1 MLFPVKIKRYL
12 IYKNVDFALFIS
24 IRKIILTTN
33 NAINY
38 TNLCRTCVNIHR
50 VSSEK
55 SKAFNVY
62 QFFYQDLVFQTFEN
76 MTFLYLYI
84 YKQTTKYN
92 ESDQKPFF
100 IKEICYKDR

>member
-24 IRKIILTTN
+24 IRKSIVATN

-50 VSSEK
+50 V
-55 SKAFNVY
+55 
-62 QFFYQDLVFQTFEN
+62 
-76 MTFLYLYI
+76 
-84 YKQTTKYN
+84 
-92 ESDQKPFF
+92 
-100 IKEICYKDR
+100 

>member
-12 IYKNVDFALFIS
+12 IYKNVDFAFFIS
-24 IRKIILTTN
+24 IRKIILSTN

-55 SKAFNVY
+55 SLMMKAKHSMFTN
-62 QFFYQDLVFQTFEN
+62 FF
-76 MTFLYLYI
+76 
-84 YKQTTKYN
+84 TKILF
-92 ESDQKPFF
+92 SKLLK
-100 IKEICYKDR
+100 I

>member
-12 IYKNVDFALFIS
+12 IYKNDDFALFIS

-33 NAINY
+33 NAIKY

-55 SKAFNVY
+55 
-62 QFFYQDLVFQTFEN
+62 
-76 MTFLYLYI
+76 
-84 YKQTTKYN
+84 
-92 ESDQKPFF
+92 
-100 IKEICYKDR
+100 

>member
-1 MLFPVKIKRYL
+1 MIFPVKIKIYL
-12 IYKNVDFALFIS
+12 IYKTVDFALFIS

-55 SKAFNVY
+55 AFN
-62 QFFYQDLVFQTFEN
+62 
-76 MTFLYLYI
+76 FL
-84 YKQTTKYN
+84 
-92 ESDQKPFF
+92 PFF
-100 IKEICYKDR
+100 LPKCCFQNF

>member
-12 IYKNVDFALFIS
+12 IYKNVDFALFLS

-38 TNLCRTCVNIHR
+38 TNLCRTWVNILK
-50 VSSEK
+50 VSSRNNE

-62 QFFYQDLVFQTFEN
+62 QFFYQNLASK
-76 MTFLYLYI
+76 LLKI
-84 YKQTTKYN
+84 
-92 ESDQKPFF
+92 
-100 IKEICYKDR
+100 

>member
-12 IYKNVDFALFIS
+12 IYKIVDFALFIS

-38 TNLCRTCVNIHR
+38 KSLCRTCVNIHR

-55 SKAFNVY
+55 
-62 QFFYQDLVFQTFEN
+62 
-76 MTFLYLYI
+76 
-84 YKQTTKYN
+84 
-92 ESDQKPFF
+92 
-100 IKEICYKDR
+100 

>member
-12 IYKNVDFALFIS
+12 FYKNVDFALFIS
-24 IRKIILTTN
+24 RPIRKIILTTN

-55 SKAFNVY
+55 
-62 QFFYQDLVFQTFEN
+62 
-76 MTFLYLYI
+76 
-84 YKQTTKYN
+84 
-92 ESDQKPFF
+92 
-100 IKEICYKDR
+100 

>member
-24 IRKIILTTN
+24 VRKIILTTCR
-33 NAINY
+33 AINC

-55 SKAFNVY
+55 
-62 QFFYQDLVFQTFEN
+62 
-76 MTFLYLYI
+76 
-84 YKQTTKYN
+84 
-92 ESDQKPFF
+92 
-100 IKEICYKDR
+100 

>member
-1 MLFPVKIKRYL
+1 MLFPVKIKIYL

-24 IRKIILTTN
+24 IRKMLLTIN

-55 SKAFNVY
+55 
-62 QFFYQDLVFQTFEN
+62 
-76 MTFLYLYI
+76 
-84 YKQTTKYN
+84 
-92 ESDQKPFF
+92 
-100 IKEICYKDR
+100 